1 MARRIFKRFPEA
13 RQVDKETPY
22 NERRKMGHFSWAS
35 SLTSDQVIIN
45 LYVVHKVCE
54 QYQNITLPSFRNMYF
69 LYKLKQVIQL
79 CNVRINLLK
88 FMEPRIALKTFLF
101 FFSFIFVSVEGCV
114 SKASFFFSDQI

>member
-22 NERRKMGHFSWAS
+22 NERRKMGHFSWTS

-54 QYQNITLPSFRNMYF
+54 KYHNISSYLPSERF
-69 LYKLKQVIQL
+69 LLQLKQKSHASSLFVI
-79 CNVRINLLK
+79 
-88 FMEPRIALKTFLF
+88 
-101 FFSFIFVSVEGCV
+101 
-114 SKASFFFSDQI
+114 